1 MANLD
6 RFNQTLVSRRGF
18 VVGVVAVTALAQRSS
33 PAGAAEK
40 PKIGIIGA
48 GNIGGALGKLLAD
61 AGYPVMLS
69 ARDLAPVKALVA
81 TIGHGARAGTPAEAA
96 AFGEVIVMA
105 VPWRALP
112 EVGKELA
119 PMMKGKVLLDT
130 CNPRPLRDG
139 LLAYEG
145 LKKGTGV
152 TDPQF
157 LPGTRLV
164 RAFNALNYEILVSNA
179 HHVGELIAIPLASDD
194 QQALEVAK
202 QIVVDVGFEPVV
214 VGGLSTAKSFD
225 QGTPDY
231 STALTAS
238 QLRKQLN
245 IK

>member
-1 MANLD
+1 MANPD
-6 RFNQTLVSRRGF
+6 RSTQTLISRRVF
-18 VVGVVAVTALAQRSS
+18 VAGVVAATTLANPSS
-33 PAGAAEK
+33 PARAAEK

-48 GNIGGALGKLLAD
+48 GNIGGALGTLLAD
-61 AGYPVMLS
+61 AGYSVMLS
-69 ARDLAPVKALVA
+69 ARDLGPVNALVA

-112 EVGKELA
+112 EVGRDLA
-119 PMMKGKVLLDT
+119 ALMKGKVLLDT
-130 CNPRPLRDG
+130 CNPRPQRDG
-139 LLAYEG
+139 ALANEG

-164 RAFNALNYEILVSNA
+164 RAFNALNYQVLMSNA
-179 HHVGELIAIPLASDD
+179 HHAGELIAIPIASDD
-194 QQALEVAK
+194 PQALVVAR
-202 QIVVDVGFEPVV
+202 QIVLDVGFEPVV

-231 STALTAS
+231 TTALTAK

-245 IK
+245 IR

>member
-1 MANLD
+1 VASSP
-6 RFNQTLVSRRGF
+6 TLPSRRAF
-18 VVGVVAVTALAQRSS
+18 VAGVVSVLALANQPSQVR
-33 PAGAAEK
+33 AEEK
-40 PKIGIIGA
+40 PRIGIIGA
-48 GNIGGALGKLLAD
+48 GNIGGALGTLLAD

-69 ARDLAPVKALVA
+69 ARDLGPVNALVA

-105 VPWRALP
+105 VPWGALP
-112 EVGKELA
+112 EVGKALA
-119 PMMKGKVLLDT
+119 PFMKGKVLLDT

-139 LLAYEG
+139 ALANEG
-145 LKKGTGV
+145 LEKGTGI

-164 RAFNALNYEILVSNA
+164 RAFNALNYRVLISNA
-179 HHVGELIAIPLASDD
+179 HHVGELIAIPIASDD
-194 QQALEVAK
+194 KQALVVAK
-202 QIVVDVGFEPVV
+202 QIVVDLGFEPVV

-231 STALTAS
+231 ATALTAK

>member
-1 MANLD
+1 MADLN
-6 RFNQTLVSRRGF
+6 RSTRARPSRRTFIAG
-18 VVGVVAVTALAQRSS
+18 AAALTALANQSS
-33 PAGAAEK
+33 RARTMDK

-48 GNIGGALGKLLAD
+48 GNIGGALGKLMAD

-69 ARDLAPVKALVA
+69 ARDLGPVNALVT

-96 AFGEVIVMA
+96 AYGEVIVMA
-105 VPWRALP
+105 VPWGALP
-112 EVGKELA
+112 EVGRDLA
-119 PMMKGKVLLDT
+119 APMKGKVLLDT
-130 CNPRPLRDG
+130 CNPRPQRDG
-139 LLAYEG
+139 ALANEG
-145 LKKGTGV
+145 LEKGTGV
-152 TDPQF
+152 MDPQF

-164 RAFNALNYEILVSNA
+164 RAFNALNYKVLISNA
-179 HHVGELIAIPLASDD
+179 HHAGELIAIPLASDD
-194 QQALEVAK
+194 QQALVVARR
-202 QIVVDVGFEPVV
+202 IVTDLGFEPVV